1 MWNRQMWVEPNLF
14 FQRPRID
21 FLMEAVLLAI
31 LREFPVSQRTR
42 KLVVG
47 MFLCRYEGLGRA
59 GYVDRIY
66 IDCRKEVADLQSNS
80 SVLSWTIIEF
90 GRGYPMAAYT

>member
-1 MWNRQMWVEPNLF
+1 MWVEPNLF

-47 MFLCRYEGLGRA
+47 MFLWRA

-66 IDCRKEVADLQSNS
+66 IDCRREVADLQSNS